1 MPCPEPNPRLR
12 LHTVLETGS
21 VLVVNKM
28 PGMPSE
34 PGKGHAKDSVLN
46 AVAVREAGRMA
57 RLGEVRDWGLV
68 HRLDRLSSGLLVL
81 GLEPEAYDR
90 LRGAFERREVRKTYL
105 AIVKGTLP
113 GREGVVETPLAE
125 RVERGYRVSVP
136 DRTGRPAITEW
147 RELARHGKYAL
158 VECGLPTGR
167 LHQIRV
173 HLASIGAPLAGDPL
187 YVEGG
192 LARPA
197 TGRDRDDEPRFHL
210 HAWKLLLPA
219 GAVEP
224 GGPAVPLAGEIPH
237 RFRAFAADRG
247 VPLPE

>member
-1 MPCPEPNPRLR
+1 MV
-12 LHTVLETGS
+12 HETAS

-46 AVAVREAGRMA
+46 AVAVRHGGRMA

-81 GLEPEAYDR
+81 GLETDAYDR

-105 AIVKGTLP
+105 AIVKGSLP
-113 GREGVVETPLAE
+113 GREGRIDAPLSE
-125 RVERGYRVSVP
+125 RTERGYRVSVP
-136 DRTGRPAITEW
+136 DRAGRPAVTGW
-147 RELARHGKYAL
+147 RELARNGKYAL
-158 VECGLPTGR
+158 VECDLPTGR

-197 TGRDRDDEPRFHL
+197 TGRDRDVEPRFHL
-210 HAWKLLLPA
+210 HAWKLSLPA
-219 GAVEP
+219 GAVE
-224 GGPAVPLAGEIPH
+224 GEGELDLVADLP
-237 RFRAFAADRG
+237 RLFREFAADRSL
-247 VPLPE
+247 PLPP

>member
-1 MPCPEPNPRLR
+1 MPGPAANPRLR
-12 LHTVLETGS
+12 LHVVHETAS
-21 VLVVNKM
+21 LLVVNKM

-46 AVAVREAGRMA
+46 AVAVRHGPRMA

-68 HRLDRLSSGLLVL
+68 HRLDRLSSGLLTL
-81 GLEPEAYDR
+81 GLEPDAYDR
-90 LRGAFERREVRKTYL
+90 LREAFERREVRKTYL

-113 GREGVVETPLAE
+113 GREGRVETPLAE
-125 RVERGYRVSVP
+125 RLERGYRVSVA
-136 DRTGRPAITEW
+136 DRAGRPAVTEW
-147 RELARHGKYAL
+147 RELARHGKYAI

-210 HAWKLLLPA
+210 HAWKLSLPA
-219 GAVEP
+219 GAV
-224 GGPAVPLAGEIPH
+224 GGEADLDLVAELPRL
-237 RFRAFAADRG
+237 FREAAADRS
-247 VPLPE
+247 LPPPE

>member
-1 MPCPEPNPRLR
+1 VPCPEANPRLR
-12 LHTVLETGS
+12 LHVVHETAS
-21 VLVVNKM
+21 LLVVNKM

-46 AVAVREAGRMA
+46 AVAVRHGPRMA

-68 HRLDRLSSGLLVL
+68 HRLDRLSSGLLAL
-81 GLEPEAYDR
+81 GLEPDAYDR
-90 LRGAFERREVRKTYL
+90 LREAFERREVRKTYL

-113 GREGVVETPLAE
+113 GREGRVETPLAE
-125 RVERGYRVSVP
+125 RLERGYRVSVP
-136 DRTGRPAITEW
+136 DRAGRPAVTEW

-158 VECGLPTGR
+158 IECGLPTGR

-187 YVEGG
+187 YVDGG

-197 TGRDRDDEPRFHL
+197 TARDRDDEPRFHL
-210 HAWKLLLPA
+210 HAWKLSLPA
-219 GAVEP
+219 GAVGAESDLNL
-224 GGPAVPLAGEIPH
+224 VGELP
-237 RFRAFAADRG
+237 RLFREAAADRSLT
-247 VPLPE
+247 LPE